1 MYRSKWQRRLMFAF
15 LLSVTAL
22 TQEHAA
28 QSPKPLGK
36 LYDLGGYKLHL
47 YCTGQGKPAVVLSI
61 GSGDFSF
68 DWLPVQQ
75 RVSSFTRVCS
85 YDRGGEAWSDLGP
98 NPHTHRQEAY
108 DLRRLL
114 KAAGVDGPFVMV
126 GQSMGGTII
135 REFARQNPQE
145 VAGMI
150 LVDAGHE
157 DSHFLNPKGLFRER
171 DTSKGRPIPPLR
183 DTVGPQ
189 DQLSP
194 ETIAQ
199 IQASIK
205 QMDFKPEIEPPFD
218 KLPADA
224 QKLRLW
230 ALGLLPHFAATYND
244 FAGEE
249 AADAYEWKQAHPR
262 PFGDIPL
269 IVLTRSENNYP
280 PKFAK
285 QLTEEHEQ
293 QQADLATLSTN
304 AKHILVPNSGH
315 HIQVDQPQA
324 VADAIREIVKQA
336 RKNGMKGIAP
346 LRSSN

>member
-1 MYRSKWQRRLMFAF
+1 MNTARWWQCAVLAF
-15 LLSVTAL
+15 VLCVGAL
-22 TQEHAA
+22 A
-28 QSPKPLGK
+28 QSNAGPAPQPLGK
-36 LYDLGGYKLHL
+36 LYNLGGYKLHL
-47 YCTGQGKPAVVLSI
+47 YCSGHGKPAVVLSI

-68 DWLPVQQ
+68 DWILVQQ

-114 KAAGVDGPFVMV
+114 KVAGINGPFVLV
-126 GQSMGGTII
+126 GQSVGGVIA
-135 REFARQNPQE
+135 REFARQTPQD
-145 VAGMI
+145 VAGMV
-150 LVDAGHE
+150 LVDASHE
-157 DSHFLNPKGLFRER
+157 DSHFLSPRGLFRER

-183 DTVGPQ
+183 DSVGPQ

-218 KLPADA
+218 KLPAET

-230 ALGLLPHFAATYND
+230 ALGLLTHFAATYND

-249 AADAYEWKQAHPR
+249 AADAYEWRHAHPR
-262 PFGDIPL
+262 PLGDIPL

-293 QQADLATLSTN
+293 QQADLVTLSAN
-304 AKHILVPNSGH
+304 ARQIVVPNSGH
-315 HIQVDQPQA
+315 HIQLDQPQA
-324 VADAIREIVKQA
+324 VADAIREVVKQA
-336 RKNGMKGIAP
+336 KKHVMKGIAP
-346 LRSSN
+346 LQSN